1 MNHATH
7 PSWLDLLKQLAPPT
21 GLCHIGAGSGVAA
34 ARYALWQ
41 VPQVVL
47 VEADDVQFKK
57 LKQAVGLYDGWEA
70 HLAVLAE
77 CAGSAHFYRAS
88 NPAES
93 SLLAPLALQALWRNL
108 QSEAQLSCTTTTVDA
123 LLVGREN
130 PCNWLVVDCLPAL
143 PIVQGAVQSL
153 AAVDILLARVLV
165 AADVLPG
172 LGATHAELDSFL
184 AAQGFTCLFTE
195 EERHPALA
203 TVAYARPWR
212 SQHQRALAQGIAQNK
227 GLQTQLAQS
236 LQTHAEMAQ
245 QLAER
250 QVQIEQLTVARDE
263 QSQLAAAGQAELAQA
278 RQTHAELAQQLAER
292 QGQIEQLT
300 VARDEQSQLAAAGQ
314 AQLAQSHA
322 EMAQQLAEHQVQI
335 EQLTAAR
342 DEQSQLAARER
353 DSLQAEWA
361 QAKAVAAQ
369 ELAARDASI
378 VQITAQRDEQAH
390 WHQENAKWAQALKAE
405 TETLAACVA
414 DWERTTALATEE
426 RNQLQ
431 QARTAQDK
439 ELERLAQALAEA
451 RQTTALSVKL
461 LTLREADLR
470 DLQQRYA
477 ATLAEQQSQH
487 NLLTKLAQRLT
498 AANQYFQ
505 LLQAQQVASLSQPAA
520 APARLAVTPK
530 TPARRPPQ
538 GHSRAKQGA
547 APQTAK
553 APVGAPPGEAA
564 STASPSKKPP
574 AVANKPA
581 RKRAKPAAAPTA
593 DPSNPL

>member
-57 LKQAVGLYDGWEA
+57 LKQAVGLHDGWEA

-172 LGATHAELDSFL
+172 LGATHAELDGFL
-184 AAQGFTCLFTE
+184 AAQGFTCIFTE

-227 GLQTQLAQS
+227 GLQTQLAQLTQS
-236 LQTHAEMAQ
+236 HAEMAQ

-250 QVQIEQLTVARDE
+250 QV
-263 QSQLAAAGQAELAQA
+263 
-278 RQTHAELAQQLAER
+278 
-292 QGQIEQLT
+292 QIEQLT

-322 EMAQQLAEHQVQI
+322 EMAQQLAEHQVEI
-335 EQLTAAR
+335 EQLTVAR

-361 QAKAVAAQ
+361 QAKAAAVQ

-405 TETLAACVA
+405 TETLAARVT

-439 ELERLAQALAEA
+439 ELERVAQALAEA

-477 ATLAEQQSQH
+477 TTLAEQQSQH

-547 APQTAK
+547 VPQAAK
-553 APVGAPPGEAA
+553 APVGAPPGDAA

-581 RKRAKPAAAPTA
+581 RKRTKPAAAPTA

>member
-7 PSWLDLLKQLAPPT
+7 PSWLEMLKQLAPPT

-34 ARYALWQ
+34 TRYALWQ

-93 SLLAPLALQALWRNL
+93 SLLAPMALQALWRNL
-108 QSEAQLSCTTTTVDA
+108 QTEAQLSCTTTTVDA

-172 LGATHAELDSFL
+172 LGATHAELDGFL

-212 SQHQRALAQGIAQNK
+212 SQHQRALAQEIAQNK
-227 GLQTQLAQS
+227 GLQAQLAQLTQSHAEMAQQLAERQVQIEQLTAARDEQSQLAAAGQAELAQS

-250 QVQIEQLTVARDE
+250 QAQID
-263 QSQLAAAGQAELAQA
+263 
-278 RQTHAELAQQLAER
+278 
-292 QGQIEQLT
+292 QLT

-314 AQLAQSHA
+314 AQLAQSRQAHA
-322 EMAQQLAEHQVQI
+322 ELAQQLAERQVQI
-335 EQLTAAR
+335 EQLTVARDAQGRLATERLTLVDQATKAR
-342 DEQSQLAARER
+342 DEQ
-353 DSLQAEWA
+353 
-361 QAKAVAAQ
+361 
-369 ELAARDASI
+369 
-378 VQITAQRDEQAH
+378 
-390 WHQENAKWAQALKAE
+390 
-405 TETLAACVA
+405 
-414 DWERTTALATEE
+414 
-426 RNQLQ
+426 
-431 QARTAQDK
+431 
-439 ELERLAQALAEA
+439 
-451 RQTTALSVKL
+451 
-461 LTLREADLR
+461 
-470 DLQQRYA
+470 
-477 ATLAEQQSQH
+477 
-487 NLLTKLAQRLT
+487 TKLAADSRT
-498 AANQYFQ
+498 ET
-505 LLQAQQVASLSQPAA
+505 
-520 APARLAVTPK
+520 ARLNK
-530 TPARRPPQ
+530 LGQ
-538 GHSRAKQGA
+538 ERAERITQLE
-547 APQTAK
+547 AK
-553 APVGAPPGEAA
+553 LADMEQRQAYLNQEAIKAEAQIDLIKDVLLRDPG
-564 STASPSKKPP
+564 
-574 AVANKPA
+574 
-581 RKRAKPAAAPTA
+581 
-593 DPSNPL
+593 L